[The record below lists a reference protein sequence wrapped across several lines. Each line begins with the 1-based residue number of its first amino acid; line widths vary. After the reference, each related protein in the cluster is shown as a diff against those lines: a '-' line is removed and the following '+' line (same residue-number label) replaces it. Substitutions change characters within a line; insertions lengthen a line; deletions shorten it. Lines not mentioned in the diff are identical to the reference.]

1 LDSIAGRSLLG
12 MCTHSLLNHLI
23 LDRNKETTV
32 GAAKSQSEKKKGS
45 YERASMQ
52 RGQMRTAFLLLLLAS
67 PALAQTKPS
76 IAAPPSSC
84 GPIHVQFNVK
94 RDQAQPPAELEPVKT
109 LIYVIGNLGDGT
121 IRVGLDGT
129 WIGAN
134 GGDSHFSFSV
144 PPGEQRDGLRRIPCF
159 VGFWREAISCRARKT
174 GSNAFFNK
182 LLIRT

>member
-1 LDSIAGRSLLG
+1 
-12 MCTHSLLNHLI
+12 
-23 LDRNKETTV
+23 
-32 GAAKSQSEKKKGS
+32 
-45 YERASMQ
+45 
-52 RGQMRTAFLLLLLAS
+52 MRTALLLFLLAS
-67 PALAQTKPS
+67 PALAQTKSS

-84 GPIHVQFNVK
+84 GPTNVQFDVK
-94 RDQAQPPAELEPVKT
+94 RDPSAAPAELDPSKA
-109 LIYVIGNLGDGT
+109 LIYLIGSFGDGT
-121 IRVGLDGT
+121 IRMGLDGT

>member
-1 LDSIAGRSLLG
+1 
-12 MCTHSLLNHLI
+12 
-23 LDRNKETTV
+23 
-32 GAAKSQSEKKKGS
+32 
-45 YERASMQ
+45 
-52 RGQMRTAFLLLLLAS
+52 MRTAFLLLLLAS

-144 PPGEQRDGLRRIPCF
+144 PPGEHHLCANVQSRFPNYSSLYSLSDFTAEVGQIYCFRTRSWTSDGK
-159 VGFWREAISCRARKT
+159 V
-174 GSNAFFNK
+174 FFDLDALNRHEGAYTVTQTSGVICHPK
-182 LLIRT
+182 K